1 MSFLD
6 FVPYLVSGLGV
17 GAVYALS
24 GVGLVVL
31 YRASGVLNF
40 AFGAMGATGAY
51 VAAACLDAGYPQVLA
66 WCAAVAT
73 ATATSLVYGL
83 VLAPRLAAR
92 DRVVRSVATLGFALM
107 LLGFCEWYWGDTPRR
122 LVLPTDGQA
131 LDFGDVRFTY
141 TRLVGLALAFA
152 MMAAIGVLLARTR
165 LGLQMRAL
173 ANQRDLSAL
182 LGIRVLRVDA
192 AAWVISGVFAGITG
206 LLLANL
212 VRLQAAVLTFLVIPA
227 FAAAIVGR
235 LSSLPAT
242 VAAGVAIGLAEAL
255 AITVPGFAEYRSATP
270 FLIALVAMLFIG
282 STSGG
287 SAANAS

>member
-1 MSFLD
+1 
-6 FVPYLVSGLGV
+6 
-17 GAVYALS
+17 
-24 GVGLVVL
+24 
-31 YRASGVLNF
+31 
-40 AFGAMGATGAY
+40 
-51 VAAACLDAGYPQVLA
+51 
-66 WCAAVAT
+66 
-73 ATATSLVYGL
+73 
-83 VLAPRLAAR
+83 
-92 DRVVRSVATLGFALM
+92 VVRSVATLGFALM

-122 LVLPTDGQA
+122 LVLPTDAQA